1 MMLLDPGAQ
10 TVSSSLSLPLSTSWN
25 VPSYTQASIT
35 GRPFNSSKCTKFFKV
50 ALLAERD
57 LLFLS
62 SKKKKLKISL
72 AVLTYLTLIKDQS
85 RDMFSGKMGGWR
97 KIKEKIFLV

>member
-62 SKKKKLKISL
+62 SKKKLKISL
-72 AVLTYLTLIKDQS
+72 AVLTYLMLIKDQS

-97 KIKEKIFLV
+97 KEKIFLV